1 MNHFEKVKDFLT
13 ELEYTVTSEDVT
25 EELVI
30 VKKPDAGIDGLLIDC
45 EDPILVIEYP
55 LLKLKNA
62 NQEILTELLAKNR
75 DIVHGAFA
83 LAENNILVFRDTLQ
97 IENLDLN
104 ELAGTLNSLEI
115 LLAEFG
121 NRLIE
126 ISKN

>member
-1 MNHFEKVKDFLT
+1 MNHFERVKDFLT
-13 ELEYTVTSEDVT
+13 ELEYIITNEDVAD
-25 EELVI
+25 ELVV
-30 VKKPDAGIDGLLIDC
+30 VKNPEAGIDGLLIDC

-55 LLKLKNA
+55 LLKLENA
-62 NQEILTELLAKNR
+62 SQEILTELLLKNR

-83 LAENNILVFRDTLQ
+83 LTENKTLVFRDTLQ
-97 IENLDLN
+97 IENLDFN
-104 ELAGTLNSLEI
+104 ELAGTLNSLEL